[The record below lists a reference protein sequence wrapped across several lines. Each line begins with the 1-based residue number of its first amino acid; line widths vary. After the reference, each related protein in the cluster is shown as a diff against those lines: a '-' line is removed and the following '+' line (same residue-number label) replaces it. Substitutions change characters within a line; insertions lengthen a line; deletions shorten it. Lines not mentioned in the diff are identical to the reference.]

1 MSEVKIYD
9 GVTINMSTSEVI
21 SHGEITY
28 VDNNKVSRLGGG
40 GDKQQTTTSGVAD
53 KAYEQYVSPFLK
65 QAQEAQQSGDLSK
78 VAGFNADQ
86 LAAQE
91 AGRKAAGA
99 QTGLEQLMAQQA
111 SAEACRGSRCLV
123 RRGEDARDFHPQAFA
138 HALRGVVRRLGR
150 DGAEGARRAGD
161 VRALSAV
168 GSAAGHSL
176 ESVSAAAGA
185 GAQGG
190 VYPHAFAALA
200 AEVARLGHRDGQLG
214 RVADG
219 CQVAACRAAGAE
231 CRSSGL
237 AVGLS

>member
-65 QAQEAQQSGDLSK
+65 QAQQAQQAGDLSK

-111 SAEACRGSRCLV
+111 SAGVDLSGMKTDATQQAKTALGSLAGAAGRTGNLGGSR
-123 RRGEDARDFHPQAFA
+123 QA
-138 HALRGVVRRLGR
+138 LNQTGISQ
-150 DGAEGARRAGD
+150 D
-161 VRALSAV
+161 LSAKFAGIDLQKQQQDMAMKQAALGAQGTGAGMLGQV
-168 GSAAGHSL
+168 GSAGQQQSQA
-176 ESVSAAAGA
+176 EAD
-185 GAQGG
+185 AQYQG
-190 VYPHAFAALA
+190 LS
-200 AEVARLGHRDGQLG
+200 RLGGMFGVLPKSSTTT
-214 RVADG
+214 
-219 CQVAACRAAGAE
+219 
-231 CRSSGL
+231 SSG
-237 AVGLS
+237 GK

>member
-65 QAQEAQQSGDLSK
+65 QAQQAQQAGDLSK

-111 SAEACRGSRCLV
+111 SAGVDLSGMKTDATQQAKTALGSLAGAAGRTGNLGGSR
-123 RRGEDARDFHPQAFA
+123 QA
-138 HALRGVVRRLGR
+138 LNQTGISQ
-150 DGAEGARRAGD
+150 D
-161 VRALSAV
+161 LSAKFA
-168 GSAAGHSL
+168 GIDLQKQQQDMAMKQAAL
-176 ESVSAAAGA
+176 
-185 GAQGG
+185 GAQGTG
-190 VYPHAFAALA
+190 AGMLGQVGAAGQQQSQ
-200 AEVARLGHRDGQLG
+200 AEADAQYQGLSRLGGMFGVLPKSSTTT
-214 RVADG
+214 
-219 CQVAACRAAGAE
+219 
-231 CRSSGL
+231 SSG
-237 AVGLS
+237 GK